1 MSESKLKSEVT
12 KFKIKKFR
20 FKILIKKILL
30 ISIKKSRLLL
40 EKKWQ
45 IFFILKDI
53 VRDKKKNLLL
63 KH

>member
-53 VRDKKKNLLL
+53 VRDKKKIFF
-63 KH
+63 